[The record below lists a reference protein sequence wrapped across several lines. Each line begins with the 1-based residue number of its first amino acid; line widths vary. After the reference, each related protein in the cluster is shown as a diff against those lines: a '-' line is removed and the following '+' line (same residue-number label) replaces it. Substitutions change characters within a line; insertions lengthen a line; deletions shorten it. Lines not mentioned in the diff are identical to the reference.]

1 MLQFLLQ
8 ELESRKEVKLSTRER
23 LESRRPISS
32 IPRSLTTI
40 RYCMT
45 GVGSESFLTSLQN
58 QVSVLKTLSS
68 FENDTETFATLEVFR
83 IHEPGD
89 HPLGQPFRFHSFA
102 QAQDIGTLNPTVF
115 NRINDRGAIGY
126 RSGLCP
132 SANMPIIDLN
142 SLTTESL
149 ERIDNRHDS
158 LIRVAENSPLGSRIR
173 IPFIEMYFNA
183 PLATDIS
190 MLFEGTAK
198 QKMESF
204 LQKKRCEKPEGVIS
218 EFSIYKNPLSIP
230 FEDDP
235 TIIEDLCLPVISSV
249 LAITAP
255 GAIRGTNSFTAS
267 RKNVFDSYKLTTFLV
282 QAKQEANSA
291 FFDDDFI

>member
-8 ELESRKEVKLSTRER
+8 ELESRKEVKLSTQER
-23 LESRRPISS
+23 LESRRPISN

-45 GVGSESFLTSLQN
+45 RVGSESFISSLRD

-68 FENDTETFATLEVFR
+68 FENDTETFATLEAFHVQDPS
-83 IHEPGD
+83 H
-89 HPLGQPFRFHSFA
+89 HSSGQPFQFYSFA

-115 NRINDRGAIGY
+115 NRVNDRGAIGY

-132 SANMPIIDLN
+132 SANLPIIDLN
-142 SLTTESL
+142 NPAEGTI
-149 ERIDNRHDS
+149 ERTGTGYDC

-183 PLATDIS
+183 PLLTDIS
-190 MLFEGTAK
+190 MMFEGTAK

-204 LQKKRCEKPEGVIS
+204 LQKKRHEKPTGTIS

-235 TIIEDLCLPVISSV
+235 TLIEDLCLPVISSV
-249 LAITAP
+249 LAMTAP
-255 GAIRGTNSFTAS
+255 GAIRGTNSFAES
-267 RKNVFDSYKLTTFLV
+267 RKKPFDSYKLTTFLV
-282 QAKQEANSA
+282 QAKQEANPA